1 MEKEIELLNEIIANA
16 VIHGGDWGGTYDSN
30 IESLVLAINN
40 WLREKGVRD
49 KYHVIERSYVHTLT
63 YNLQNGETVIKEW
76 KPKSRSASWT
86 PEMKEQA
93 RQRAVKQRRTYDSKE
108 NKGVSTNTES

>member
-1 MEKEIELLNEIIANA
+1 MEKEIELIHEIIANA

-63 YNLQNGETVIKEW
+63 YNLKYLRPGFDTNATGIKDETGSFIVPQIVPIE
-76 KPKSRSASWT
+76 
-86 PEMKEQA
+86 
-93 RQRAVKQRRTYDSKE
+93 VKQERERIWGDLDLIP
-108 NKGVSTNTES
+108 